1 MLTPKDVFC
10 ITGTCHRRD
19 FTPTKYICYLEN
31 GITQMESPKVT
42 SFVKATF
49 NDETLGKV
57 IILSTFRPDC
67 MYLKY
72 SHCLKIIQNVSF
84 EFFNFGFSDSKT
96 RQNDLFGQNVSI
108 ARFARIVE

>member
-19 FTPTKYICYLEN
+19 FTPTKYICYLEK

-57 IILSTFRPDC
+57 IILSTFRSDC

-72 SHCLKIIQNVSF
+72 SHSLKIIQNVSF
-84 EFFNFGFSDSKT
+84 FNFGIFHQFFVLLQLT
-96 RQNDLFGQNVSI
+96 CLATLF
-108 ARFARIVE
+108 